1 MFCVCSV
8 ASCCVFWWLSYAALH
23 FCGCVVGVLVRC
35 CVLCAVHNCCVLL
48 CVCVFLCVA
57 GSALSLVDLCCAWLR
72 HRVSVCA
79 LVQCCGCVWCA
90 VVCCC
95 VCVG

>member
-1 MFCVCSV
+1 M
-8 ASCCVFWWLSYAALH
+8 
-23 FCGCVVGVLVRC
+23 CVVLQVVVFFGGLVMRLC
-35 CVLCAVHNCCVLL
+35 TFVVVWLVFLCVVACFVLCITVVCC